1 MRTAFDLSESAT
13 RQVVSAAGRAPSLL
27 NTQPW
32 RFRLGPDRI
41 EVHADPR
48 RRLIAHDPEDREL
61 RIACGAALFNLR
73 LALHAHG
80 VTPVVTIEPG
90 EAPDALAVIRRGPA
104 TAQSRDD
111 ATLLKTIGQRR
122 TNRQPF
128 LDAAVPASDRRLL
141 IRAAADEHAVLHEM
155 TDHAGRSELRRI
167 VAAADRRQRD
177 DAVCRAELDA
187 WTGFG
192 DTGART
198 GCRWPRPDRNPNPR
212 TRGHTG
218 TSDTGCPGSEC
229 SADRSEPSPSQLC
242 WRPSATGTADQVQA
256 GQALQRVLL
265 TGDRIRAH
273 RLLPLPTHRGHRTT
287 PATAPTPGRPV
298 APAGDPAPW
307 LHPVRHDLHPAPRC
321 RGPSPRADPGGKTLR
336 PDA

>member
-48 RRLIAHDPEDREL
+48 RRLMAHDPEDREL

-80 VTPVVTIEPG
+80 VAPVVTIEPG

-177 DAVCRAELDA
+177 DAACRAELDA
-187 WTGFG
+187 WTGFRHR
-192 DTGART
+192 RT
-198 GCRWPRPDRNPNPR
+198 DGVPLASAGPKPEPLDPWACRDLGHGLSRVRVRGRPF
-212 TRGHTG
+212 G
-218 TSDTGCPGSEC
+218 TEPFTVVLATVNDGSAE
-229 SADRSEPSPSQLC
+229 
-242 WRPSATGTADQVQA
+242 QVKA

-265 TGDRIRAH
+265 QATAFGLTASFLSQPIEVAEQRRQLRQLLADRLHPQVIL
-273 RLLPLPTHRGHRTT
+273 RLGFTPSVTTSTPRRDAADLLLAQT
-287 PATAPTPGRPV
+287 PAGRP
-298 APAGDPAPW
+298 
-307 LHPVRHDLHPAPRC
+307 
-321 RGPSPRADPGGKTLR
+321 
-336 PDA
+336 

>member
-48 RRLIAHDPEDREL
+48 RRLMAHDPEDREL

-90 EAPDALAVIRRGPA
+90 EAPDALAVVRRGA
-104 TAQSRDD
+104 ASAQSRDD
-111 ATLLKTIGQRR
+111 AALYRAIGRRR

-128 LDAAVPASDRRLL
+128 LDAPMPEADRRVLTY
-141 IRAAADEHAVLHEM
+141 AAAAEGADLHTIVTPAE
-155 TDHAGRSELRRI
+155 RFELRCL
-167 VAAADRRQRD
+167 VAAADRRQRED
-177 DAVCRAELDA
+177 VVCRAELEA
-187 WTGFG
+187 WTGHRHG
-192 DTGART
+192 HPDGVPLATAG
-198 GCRWPRPDRNPNPR
+198 PRPEPQDRWAYRDMGNGFARVRPPGGDFEAEPFVVVLSTR
-212 TRGHTG
+212 TDGP
-218 TSDTGCPGSEC
+218 GC
-229 SADRSEPSPSQLC
+229 
-242 WRPSATGTADQVQA
+242 QVQA

-265 TGDRIRAH
+265 TATALGLTASFFSQPVEVIDERRELR
-273 RLLPLPTHRGHRTT
+273 RLL
-287 PATAPTPGRPV
+287 ADGRHPQAVVRLGFGAPV
-298 APAGDPAPW
+298 AATPRRDPA
-307 LHPVRHDLHPAPRC
+307 DLLLPEAVDSTP
-321 RGPSPRADPGGKTLR
+321 
-336 PDA
+336 